1 MSRPSAFLVVR
12 DGLKYG
18 EVYRL
23 VPGQVTRMGRAPA
36 NEIVITDEACSRHH
50 CELHDR
56 DGTWFVRDLR
66 SRNGTRIEN
75 ELLQGE
81 TVINPGQRLQ
91 VGECELVFTHDLS
104 ELCPDEVGQE
114 TDEHPTAHL
123 PPTLLSTEPEPTIL
137 GSANRNPYIGGDR
150 TREVEPY
157 RPGRELAQLYRMALD
172 MGRASNA
179 QQLAEAV
186 LTGLTAGTPADLAA
200 LLLLPQPSAIAAD
213 PADLRVVAFRSPV
226 NQDYQPVSVGLSSRV
241 LKNWEAV
248 LASDTEEDSLLR
260 ERDSL
265 GELSA
270 KSVICA
276 PIRHDRKIY
285 GLIHLYSTNPTRQLG
300 EDDLQYTLAVA
311 DQCAGALDQMLRQER
326 LAEGLAKLRDDNAKL
341 REQLGIESDLVGNSS
356 QMQTLKGKIGRIA
369 PTDSTALIRGES
381 GVGKELVARA
391 IHLSSRRRNGPFVC
405 MNCAA
410 LTESL
415 LESEL
420 FGHEK
425 GSFTGATTRK
435 IGKFEQAHRGT
446 LFLDEVGEMGLG
458 IQAKFL
464 RVLEGHPFERVG
476 GATPVAVDVRVV
488 AATNRDL
495 ESAVEAGLFRKDL
508 YFRLQVVELVV
519 EPLREHPGDIPLLA
533 DHFLKRFA
541 LKTGREISGFTPGA
555 LERLCGYD
563 WPGNVRELQNTIER
577 AVVLCLG
584 TQIEAHEIQFSGL
597 GGQEVVRAEVPGAG
611 SSAHGD
617 ISLDHLEQQ
626 HILGVLDRTNWN
638 KSQAAQILGIE
649 RSTLD
654 RKLKRYRIGRPEK

>member
-1 MSRPSAFLVVR
+1 MNRLSAYLVVR
-12 DGLKYG
+12 DGMKFG

-23 VPGQVTRMGRAPA
+23 VPGQVTRLGRAPS
-36 NEIVITDEACSRHH
+36 NEIIITDDACSRNH
-50 CELHDR
+50 CEIFHR
-56 DGTWFVRDLR
+56 EGTWFVRDLK
-66 SRNGTRIEN
+66 SRNGTLIDG
-75 ELLQGE
+75 ELLEGEAPIRQG
-81 TVINPGQRLQ
+81 QKLQ

-104 ELCPDEVGQE
+104 EVSPEVAGE
-114 TDEHPTAHL
+114 EVDEHPTA
-123 PPTLLSTEPEPTIL
+123 TLNLESTQDPEPTIL
-137 GSANRNPYIGGDR
+137 GSVNRNPYLGGER
-150 TREVEPY
+150 TKEVEPY

-172 MGRASNA
+172 MGRATNA

-186 LTGLTAGTPADLAA
+186 LTGLTAGTPADIAA
-200 LLLLPQPSAIAAD
+200 LLLLPQPSSSPAD
-213 PADLRVVAFRSPV
+213 PADLRVVAFRSPT
-226 NQDYQPVSVGLSSRV
+226 NQAYQPVSGGLSSRV
-241 LKNWEAV
+241 LKDWEAV
-248 LASDTEEDSLLR
+248 LASDTDEDSLLR

-285 GLIHLYSTNPTRQLG
+285 GLIHLYSTNPTRELG
-300 EDDLQYTLAVA
+300 GDDLQYTLAVA

-341 REQLGIESDLVGNSS
+341 REQLGIESDLIGNSA
-356 QMQTLKGKIGRIA
+356 QMAGLKQKIGRIA

-391 IHLSSRRRNGPFVC
+391 IHLSSHRRNGPFVC

-410 LTESL
+410 LTETL

-425 GSFTGATTRK
+425 GSFTGATARK

-446 LFLDEVGEMGLG
+446 LFLDEVGEMGLA

-476 GATPVAVDVRVV
+476 GSTPVKVDVRVV

-495 ESAVEAGLFRKDL
+495 ESAVEQGQFRKDL

-519 EPLREHPGDIPLLA
+519 EPLRQHPGDIPLLA
-533 DHFLKRFA
+533 EHFLKRFTA
-541 LKTGREISGFTPGA
+541 KTGREITGFTLPA
-555 LERLCGYD
+555 MERLLAYD

-577 AVVLCLG
+577 SVVLCTG
-584 TQIEAHEIQFSGL
+584 TQVEAEEIHLSGL
-597 GGQEVVRAEVPGAG
+597 GASDPHRNDSSTAGA
-611 SSAHGD
+611 SPFGD
-617 ISLDHLEQQ
+617 ITLELLEQQ

-654 RKLKRYRIGRPEK
+654 RKLKRYRVSRPDR

>member
-1 MSRPSAFLVVR
+1 MKFG
-12 DGLKYG
+12 D
-18 EVYRL
+18 VYRL
-23 VPGQVTRMGRAPA
+23 VPGQVTRLGRAPS
-36 NEIVITDEACSRHH
+36 NEIIIADDACSRNH
-50 CELHDR
+50 CEIFHR
-56 DGTWFVRDLR
+56 DGSWFVRDLN
-66 SRNGTRIEN
+66 SRNGTHIDG
-75 ELLQGE
+75 ELLDGESLIRQG
-81 TVINPGQRLQ
+81 QKLQ

-104 ELCPDEVGQE
+104 EVLPDEAGPE
-114 TDEHPTAHL
+114 ADDHPTA
-123 PPTLLSTEPEPTIL
+123 TLHPESNQDPEPTIL
-137 GSANRNPYIGGDR
+137 GSVNRNPYLGGER
-150 TREVEPY
+150 TKEVEPY

-172 MGRASNA
+172 MGRATNA

-186 LTGLTAGTPADLAA
+186 LTGLTAGTTADIAA
-200 LLLLPQPSAIAAD
+200 LLLLPQPCSTAAD
-213 PADLRVVAFRSPV
+213 PADLRVVAFRSPT
-226 NQDYQPVSVGLSSRV
+226 NQAYQPVSVGLSSRV
-241 LKNWEAV
+241 LKDREAV
-248 LASDTEEDSLLR
+248 LASDADDDSLLR

-285 GLIHLYSTNPTRQLG
+285 GLIHLYSTNPTRELG

-341 REQLGIESDLVGNSS
+341 REQLGIESDLVGNSQ
-356 QMQTLKGKIGRIA
+356 QMAALKQKIGRIA

-391 IHLSSRRRNGPFVC
+391 IHLSSRRKNGPFVC

-410 LTESL
+410 LTETL

-425 GSFTGATTRK
+425 GSFTGATARK

-476 GATPVAVDVRVV
+476 GAMPVTVDVRVV

-495 ESAVEAGLFRKDL
+495 ESAVEQGQFRKDL
-508 YFRLQVVELVV
+508 YFRLQVVELFV
-519 EPLREHPGDIPLLA
+519 EPLRQHPGDIPLLA
-533 DHFLKRFA
+533 EHFLKRFT
-541 LKTGREISGFTPGA
+541 LKTGREITGFSLA
-555 LERLCGYD
+555 AMERLMAYD

-577 AVVLCLG
+577 AVVLCTG
-584 TQIEAHEIQFSGL
+584 SQVEADEIQLSGL
-597 GGQEVVRAEVPGAG
+597 GGGEPARME
-611 SSAHGD
+611 SSAAGNSPFGD
-617 ISLDHLEQQ
+617 ISLEMLEQQ

-654 RKLKRYRIGRPEK
+654 RKLKRYRVSRPDR